1 MLRQEEIS
9 NVIDAQW
16 ADFLQIDTG
25 FEREILPHVPVVPSF
40 ATIITGIRR
49 SGKSTLLLQLLR
61 QKYETA
67 IYLHFDDIRF
77 AAFETVDFVRLHNE
91 ITKRGVKVLFF
102 DEIQL
107 IKGWELY
114 INQLLRDGYTVFI
127 TGSNASMLSV
137 EMGTH
142 LTGRHLSIE
151 LFPFSYTEYVHFLK
165 KENNTESVE
174 AYLHAGGI
182 PEYVKTGIS
191 GILSA
196 MIDDILWRDIAVRH
210 SVRDIAS
217 LRQLTVFLLTNIGNT
232 IAANKLVGMFGV
244 KSAST
249 FLDYFSYLKDAYLF
263 DFMSLFSH
271 SLKVQARN
279 PKKVYTMDLG
289 LYTQNAISTS
299 ENSGRRLEN
308 LVYLHL
314 RRKYRDIFYFQEKGE
329 CDFVVLEK
337 NTVTKA
343 IQVCL
348 KITDENFERE
358 YNGLKEAMKFFKLSY
373 GQIITLNQSDKF
385 VENEMTIELV
395 PATTFLSDMQLH
407 NT

>member
-9 NVIDAQW
+9 NVIDVQCVE
-16 ADFLQIDTG
+16 FLREDTG
-25 FEREILPHVPVVPSF
+25 FQREMLPQIPVAPSF

-67 IYLHFDDIRF
+67 VYLHFDDIRL
-77 AAFETVDFVRLHNE
+77 AAFETGDFVRLHNE
-91 ITKRGVKVLFF
+91 ITKRGIKVLFF

-107 IKGWELY
+107 IQGWELY
-114 INQLLRDGYTVFI
+114 VNQLLRERYTVFI

-142 LTGRHLSIE
+142 LTGRHLSVE
-151 LFPFSYTEYVHFLK
+151 LFPFSYTEYIHFLN
-165 KENNTESVE
+165 KENNPAAVE
-174 AYLHAGGI
+174 AYLHSGGI
-182 PEYVKTGIS
+182 PEYLKTPIS
-191 GILSA
+191 SILNTL
-196 MIDDILWRDIAVRH
+196 IDDILWRDIAVRH

-217 LRQLTVFLLTNIGNT
+217 LRQLTVFLLTNIGST
-232 IAANKLVGMFGV
+232 VTANKLTGMFGI
-244 KSAST
+244 KSPST
-249 FLDYFSYLKDAYLF
+249 FLEYFSYLKDAYLF
-263 DFMSLFSH
+263 DFVPLFSY

-289 LYTQNAISTS
+289 LYSQNALSTS
-299 ENSGRRLEN
+299 ENSGRCLEN
-308 LVYLHL
+308 LVFLHL
-314 RRKYRDIFYFQEKGE
+314 RRKYKDIFYFQAKGE

-358 YNGLKEAMKFFKLSY
+358 YNGLKEAMQSFQLSH
-373 GQIITLNQSDKF
+373 GHIITLNQSDKF

-395 PATTFLSDMQLH
+395 PANVFFDK
-407 NT
+407 

>member
-9 NVIDAQW
+9 NIIDDQYIE
-16 ADFLQIDTG
+16 FLKADTG
-25 FEREILPHVPVVPSF
+25 LQRELLPHIPVASSF

-67 IYLHFDDIRF
+67 VYLHFDDIRL
-77 AAFETVDFVRLHNE
+77 AAFETSDFIRLHNE
-91 ITKRGVKVLFF
+91 ITKRGIKVLFF
-102 DEIQL
+102 DEMQMIN
-107 IKGWELY
+107 GWELY
-114 INQLLRDGYTVFI
+114 VNQLLREHYTVFI

-142 LTGRHLSIE
+142 LTGRHLSVE
-151 LFPFSYTEYVHFLK
+151 LFPFSYSEYIRFLN
-165 KENNTESVE
+165 KENNTEAVE
-174 AYLHAGGI
+174 AYLHSGGI

-191 GILSA
+191 SILSTL
-196 MIDDILWRDIAVRH
+196 IDDILWRDIAVRH
-210 SVRDIAS
+210 AVRDIAS

-232 IAANKLVGMFGV
+232 VTANKLAGMFGI
-244 KSAST
+244 KSPST
-249 FLDYFSYLKDAYLF
+249 FLEYFSYLKDAYLF
-263 DFMSLFSH
+263 DFVPLFSH

-279 PKKVYTMDLG
+279 PKKIYTMDLG

-299 ENSGRRLEN
+299 ENCGRRLEN
-308 LVYLHL
+308 LVFLHL
-314 RRKYRDIFYFQEKGE
+314 RRKYKDIFYFQAKGE

-358 YNGLKEAMKFFKLSY
+358 YTGLKETMAAFNLTY

-385 VENEMTIELV
+385 EENGRTIELV
-395 PATTFLSDMQLH
+395 PVRLFIA
-407 NT
+407 

>member
-9 NVIDAQW
+9 NIIDAQW
-16 ADFLQIDTG
+16 AEFLQSDAG
-25 FEREILPHVPVVPSF
+25 FQRDALSQIPVAPSF

-67 IYLHFDDIRF
+67 VYLHFDDIRL
-77 AAFETVDFVRLHNE
+77 AAFETGDFVRLHNE

-107 IKGWELY
+107 LKGWELY
-114 INQLLRDGYTVFI
+114 VNQLLRERYTVFI

-142 LTGRHLSIE
+142 LTGRHLSVE
-151 LFPFSYTEYVHFLK
+151 LFPFSYTEYIHFLK
-165 KENNTESVE
+165 KESNSEAVE
-174 AYLHAGGI
+174 AYLHSGGI
-182 PEYVKTGIS
+182 PEYLKTGIS
-191 GILSA
+191 NILSSL
-196 MIDDILWRDIAVRH
+196 IDDILCRDIAVRH
-210 SVRDIAS
+210 SVRDIVS

-232 IAANKLVGMFGV
+232 VAANKLVGMFDI
-244 KSAST
+244 KSPST
-249 FLDYFSYLKDAYLF
+249 FLEYFSHLRDAYLF
-263 DFMSLFSH
+263 DFVPLFSH

-289 LYTQNAISTS
+289 LYTQNALSTS

-314 RRKYRDIFYFQEKGE
+314 RRRYKNIFYFQSKGE

-337 NTVTKA
+337 STITKA

-358 YNGLKEAMKFFKLSY
+358 FNGLKEAMQSFKLSY

-385 VENEMTIELV
+385 VENELTIEMT
-395 PATTFLSDMQLH
+395 PANVFLE
-407 NT
+407 TVFP